1 MGNVLF
7 KIAGFVQTADA
18 EKITDNSGIVRRTLP
33 YGLIEEWSG
42 DLNNGLVKI
51 GEKTAIFHGLSS
63 QECGLLTITRCY
75 DYKDRMS
82 ILEIFEKAASAV
94 SSFYYSTVIVR
105 SLSTKQPVFCM
116 GKSCALGSQNGSIAG
131 VFIFPALS

>member
-1 MGNVLF
+1 MGRL
-7 KIAGFVQTADA
+7 
-18 EKITDNSGIVRRTLP
+18 TLP

-42 DLNNGLVKI
+42 DLNNGVVKI
-51 GEKTAIFHGLSS
+51 GAKTATFHGLSG

-82 ILEIFEKAASAV
+82 ILEIFEKAASTV
-94 SSFYYSTVIVR
+94 SSFYYSTVIVK

-116 GKSCALGSQNGSIAG
+116 GKSRALGGHNGSIAG